1 MKLKQLFENVEV
13 LESTEPI
20 TGTFLGKVT
29 SDSRAIQE
37 GDMFVAC
44 CGARMDGHDFLSQA
58 VMAKAGILVYEKL
71 PEDFF
76 VPRKILGVRVENTQK
91 ALARLLLNVH
101 HCPDQDVKIVGVTGT
116 NGKTT
121 VSYLLHQLLKLKQ
134 KSAYLGTLWYDMPS
148 KKMDAINT
156 TPGSEVLIP
165 LLSDMK
171 KAQVKSC
178 VMEVSSHALAQS
190 RVFGIQYEVAVFTQ
204 LTQDHLDY
212 HSDLESYFMAK
223 RKLFA
228 AHPYPKHRLINADCP
243 FGRRLLEEFPDA
255 QSYSL
260 ETSKA
265 DFFVKKIE
273 TSFEGSRFLL
283 CYKGKE
289 TIFNI
294 NLPLRHNVYNAV
306 AVLGSLSLLGY
317 DLADFK
323 QALSHI
329 SGIPGRFERMTTT
342 ERFSVFVDYAHTPD
356 AIKNVLAEASKLTPK
371 RVITVFGC
379 GGDRDRDKR
388 PKMTEIACHYSDVVF
403 LTTDNPR
410 SENPENIFL
419 DMKKGIKKGRKA
431 ISIFEVHDREQAIRS
446 AIYQAEE
453 GDVLLILGKG
463 HEDYQIL
470 GDRKIPFDDRVI
482 ARDALKQKNRVFSS

>member
-1 MKLKQLFENVEV
+1 MKLKELFENVEI
-13 LESTEPI
+13 LEL
-20 TGTFLGKVT
+20 TGNLSGNFRGKVT
-29 SDSRAIQE
+29 SDSRAVQE
-37 GDMFVAC
+37 GDLFVAC
-44 CGARMDGHDFLSQA
+44 RGARMDGHDFLSQA
-58 VMAKAGILVYEKL
+58 VLAKADILVYEEL
-71 PEDFF
+71 PENFF
-76 VPRKILGVRVENTQK
+76 VPRKILGVKVQNSQRV
-91 ALARLLLNVH
+91 LSRLLLNAN
-101 HCPDQDVKIVGVTGT
+101 HCPDQDVKIIGVTGT

-121 VSYLLHQLLKLKQ
+121 VSYLLHQLLKIKQ
-134 KSAYLGTLWYDMPS
+134 KSAYLGTLWYEMPS
-148 KKMDAINT
+148 KKLDAINT

-171 KAQVKSC
+171 KSQVRSC

-190 RVFGIQYEVAVFTQ
+190 RVYGIQYEVAVFTQ

-212 HSDLESYFMAK
+212 HPDLESYFMAK
-223 RKLFA
+223 RNLFVNQPA
-228 AHPYPKHRLINADCP
+228 PRHRLINADCA
-243 FGRRLLEEFPDA
+243 FGRRLLKEFPDA
-255 QSYSL
+255 KSYSL
-260 ETSKA
+260 ETAKA

-283 CYKGKE
+283 CYNGKE
-289 TIFNI
+289 AVFNI

-306 AVLGSLSLLGY
+306 AVLGSLALLGY
-317 DLADFK
+317 DPADFK

-329 SGIPGRFERMTTT
+329 AGIPGRFERMTTH
-342 ERFSVFVDYAHTPD
+342 EKFSVFVDYAHTPD
-356 AIKNVLAEASKLTPK
+356 AIKNVLEETSKLTPK

-388 PKMTEIACHYSDVVF
+388 PKMTEVACAYSDVVI

-410 SENPENIFL
+410 SENPENIFS
-419 DMKKGIKKGRKA
+419 DMKKGIKKTRRA
-431 ISIFEVHDREQAIRS
+431 ISVLEVHDREQAIRS
-446 AIYQAEE
+446 AIHQAED

-482 ARDALKQKNRVFSS
+482 ARDALKQKNRVLSS